1 MQKVAKKN
9 ILLIC
14 FEFSTSISSVQLDR
28 VLKEEMR
35 LYGSK
40 WGQIRANWTKQ
51 GQTDLNRAKR
61 G

>member
-28 VLKEEMR
+28 VLKDEMR

-40 WGQIRANWTKQ
+40 WGKI
-51 GQTDLNRAKR
+51 GQTGPSRAKQI
-61 G
+61 